1 MAVATAPGCASSNPG
16 MNVSFGVSG
25 NNIPRSSSPNNNG
38 GNNASCTI
46 QSLLQTAKKLAERL
60 NEHETNVESIIT
72 QTQEL
77 NKHMVS
83 MKTYKDE
90 VDGINENNR
99 PRPQLNNSRRQL
111 IKGIQYENRQIKTLQ
126 RENEELKQALE
137 EHQNAME
144 LIMSKYREH
153 VSTLSQYAKLD
164 LTTFN
169 AAVNQREIEQK
180 NAKIME
186 MVSVMQ
192 QVVRL
197 DESSAYAAEKKIAE
211 LEYQNKTLRELLKVS
226 QDFKSRI
233 LLASAAEPHTAASPV
248 NSGGGPDTAG
258 IVQGDDP
265 NSNNSSRSTD
275 ENNSEGEDADVSS
288 PNADLMFEYP
298 SRTVKKRPS
307 LG

>member
-1 MAVATAPGCASSNPG
+1 
-16 MNVSFGVSG
+16 
-25 NNIPRSSSPNNNG
+25 
-38 GNNASCTI
+38 
-46 QSLLQTAKKLAERL
+46 
-60 NEHETNVESIIT
+60 
-72 QTQEL
+72 
-77 NKHMVS
+77 
-83 MKTYKDE
+83 
-90 VDGINENNR
+90 
-99 PRPQLNNSRRQL
+99 
-111 IKGIQYENRQIKTLQ
+111 
-126 RENEELKQALE
+126 
-137 EHQNAME
+137 
-144 LIMSKYREH
+144 
-153 VSTLSQYAKLD
+153 
-164 LTTFN
+164 
-169 AAVNQREIEQK
+169 
-180 NAKIME
+180 

-248 NSGGGPDTAG
+248 NSGGGPD
-258 IVQGDDP
+258 
-265 NSNNSSRSTD
+265 NSSRSTD